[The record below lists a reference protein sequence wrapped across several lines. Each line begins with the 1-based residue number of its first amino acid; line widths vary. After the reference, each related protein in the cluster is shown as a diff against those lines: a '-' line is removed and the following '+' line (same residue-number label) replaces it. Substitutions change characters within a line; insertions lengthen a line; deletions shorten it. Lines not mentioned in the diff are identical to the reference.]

1 MANTVPAPGARIIVR
16 DAQWLVRKV
25 ERTQGNGHIVHAI
38 GLSELVRDKEAQ
50 FLTRADSIE
59 IMDPAETALV
69 QDLSPN
75 FRSSLLY
82 MESLLRKTL
91 PTDDKIYCG
100 HKAAMDS
107 VPYQLDPAQTAHSH
121 RRCRWPW

>member
-59 IMDPAETALV
+59 IMDPAE
-69 QDLSPN
+69 
-75 FRSSLLY
+75 
-82 MESLLRKTL
+82 
-91 PTDDKIYCG
+91 
-100 HKAAMDS
+100 
-107 VPYQLDPAQTAHSH
+107 
-121 RRCRWPW
+121 